1 MNPPPSPNQP
11 LSGNA
16 MPRFGG
22 VATMMRLPTATTAAG
37 LDATF
42 VGVPLDIG
50 TSHRPGTRFGPR
62 AIRAESALI
71 RPYNMATGAAP
82 FDALQV
88 ADLGDVP
95 INTYSLE
102 KSVEIIT
109 GYYRDLQAQPG
120 RSGRPVRPL
129 TLGGDHTIALPI
141 LRAMAERHGP
151 VALIHVDA
159 HADVNEDMFG
169 ERIAHGTPFRRAV
182 EEGLL
187 RNDKVWQIGLRG
199 SGYAADDFDWPRRQ
213 GFTIVPAHEVWWTS
227 LAPLLD
233 RIRAAIG
240 PETPCYLSF
249 DIDGI
254 DPAYAGGTGDPSL
267 LKTDALIGGE
277 WVAGDRRALRRHR
290 PGHRPEAGRRGQ
302 PGRPA
307 AAEAPSPPPRRP
319 GRPGAPRPP
328 RSARPS

>member
-1 MNPPPSPNQP
+1 MSTAKTPRTLNQP
-11 LSGNA
+11 LGGNT

-22 VATMMRLPTATTAAG
+22 LASMMRLPVASSASG
-37 LDATF
+37 LDAAF
-42 VGVPLDIG
+42 IGIPLDIG

-62 AIRAESALI
+62 QIRAESALI

-102 KSVEIIT
+102 KSLPIIT
-109 GYYRDLQAQPG
+109 DFYREVLSHG
-120 RSGRPVRPL
+120 CRPL

-151 VALIHVDA
+151 VAMVHVDA
-159 HADVNEDMFG
+159 HADVNDTMFG

-187 RNDKVWQIGLRG
+187 QGDKVWQIGLRG
-199 SGYAADDFDWPRRQ
+199 TGYAADDFDWPRQQ
-213 GFTIVPAHEVWWTS
+213 GFTVIPAHEVWWQS
-227 LAPLLD
+227 LAPVMD
-233 RIRAAIG
+233 QVRTVIG
-240 PETPCYLSF
+240 DTPCYLSF

-254 DPAYAGGTGDPSL
+254 DPAYAGGTGTPE
-267 LKTDALIGGE
+267 IGGLTVPQALE
-277 WVAGDRRALRRHR
+277 VIRGVAG
-290 PGHRPEAGRRGQ
+290 
-302 PGRPA
+302 
-307 AAEAPSPPPRRP
+307 
-319 GRPGAPRPP
+319 
-328 RSARPS
+328 